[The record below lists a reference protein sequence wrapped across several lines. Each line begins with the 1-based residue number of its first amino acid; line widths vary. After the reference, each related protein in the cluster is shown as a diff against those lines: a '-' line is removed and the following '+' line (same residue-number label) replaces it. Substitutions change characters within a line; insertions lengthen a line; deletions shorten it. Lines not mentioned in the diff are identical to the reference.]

1 MAWKIGLWITRIV
14 AIVVIAALLSI
25 WTTGYVVTSYV
36 SALLKQYEIPIEVE
50 PMALSDVWSMIWGT
64 NKSAAIAANTPD
76 DRQQQDQIDK
86 VDHDDIRQGQ
96 VSGEIDGTDERT
108 DIEQSD
114 TEQLDEL
121 TEGTTGQQEEE
132 DIWEQDTLDVLAPVE
147 TGGQSTITPE
157 DIDASKE
164 LLATEDKERLF
175 ELLMLKLPS
184 ESWQMFSTYIED
196 GLTERELTDIQQVMA
211 QHLSKEEYEELMV
224 ILKKY

>member
-76 DRQQQDQIDK
+76 DRQQQDQIDE
-86 VDHDDIRQGQ
+86 VDRNDIRQGQ
-96 VSGEIDGTDERT
+96 VSGVIDGTDEQA
-108 DIEQSD
+108 DMEQSD

-121 TEGTTGQQEEE
+121 AEDSSGQQEEE
-132 DIWEQDTLDVLAPVE
+132 DIWEQDALDVLAPVE
-147 TGGQSTITPE
+147 TGSQSTITPE